1 MFRRDYLKKPE
12 WLKVKIPSGREF
24 RDVLDLLEQYNL
36 STVCQEARCPNMHEC
51 WNKKSATIMIL
62 GKVCTRSCRF
72 CAVKTGDPHREIDPQ
87 EPDHVALVI
96 GKLGLKYVV
105 ITSVDRDD
113 LADKGSS
120 HYAQT
125 ITCIREKNPDIKV
138 EALIPD
144 FSGEHTYIK
153 KVVDARPYVLGHN
166 VETVERLSSYIRD
179 RRCHYKTSL
188 EVLRTVKHCD
198 TTIFTKSGFMVGL
211 GEAREDIIKT
221 LTDLRDAG
229 VDVVTIGQYLQP
241 TRKHH
246 FVQKYYTP
254 QEFDELADI
263 GKNMGIEHVLSGP
276 LVRSSYH
283 AGEILENRKIG
294 VEENT

>member
-125 ITCIREKNPDIKV
+125 IACIREKNPDIKV

>member
-24 RDVLDLLEQYNL
+24 RDVFDLLKKYNL

-62 GKVCTRSCRF
+62 GKLCTRSCRF
-72 CAVKTGDPHREIDPQ
+72 CAVETGDPHGKLDSQ
-87 EPDHVALVI
+87 EPDHVAEVI

-113 LADKGSS
+113 LDDKGSGQ
-120 HYAQT
+120 YAQT
-125 ITCIREKNPDIKV
+125 ITRIREKNPHIKV

-144 FSGEHTYIK
+144 FSGEHKYIET
-153 KVVDARPYVLGHN
+153 VVDARPYVIGHN
-166 VETVERLSSYIRD
+166 VETVERLTSYIRD
-179 RRCHYKTSL
+179 RRCRYDTSL
-188 EVLRTVKHCD
+188 DVLRTAKRCD
-198 TTIFTKSGFMVGL
+198 TTIFTKSGFMIGL
-211 GEAREDIIKT
+211 GETKEDIIKT
-221 LTDLRDAG
+221 LMDLRDID
-229 VDVVTIGQYLQP
+229 VDIVTIGQYLQP

-246 FVQKYYTP
+246 CVQKYYTP
-254 QEFDELADI
+254 QEFDELRSI
-263 GKNMGIEHVLSGP
+263 SENMGIRHVLSGP

-283 AGEILENRKIG
+283 AEEIL
-294 VEENT
+294 